1 MISYLKGDPVAIIRR
16 PPRTVLILEVQGIG
30 YEVQILPRWL
40 PALSPTKGEG
50 EGERFFAPTNE
61 GEILQVFTHQQIRED
76 HMILYGF
83 PTAAE
88 RDLFRQLIAVTGIGA
103 QLAIAL
109 LNTFPLEQLVEAIIS
124 ENTKAL
130 IQTPGVGKKTAE
142 RIILELK
149 TQLGQWRKAAAIPTP
164 TTGGLDPTLQEDIEL
179 TLLALGYEATEIWEA
194 IAHLRQDPRLEKNP
208 TPEDWI
214 KGAIAWLSQP

>member
-1 MISYLKGDPVAIIRR
+1 MISYLKGDPVAIVRR
-16 PPRTVLILEVQGIG
+16 PPRTILIIEVQGIG
-30 YEVQILPRWL
+30 YEVQIPPRWL
-40 PALSPTKGEG
+40 PAPTRGEG
-50 EGERFFAPTNE
+50 EGEKIVAPTN
-61 GEILQVFTHQQIRED
+61 GEAWIQVFTHQQIRED

-109 LNTFPLEQLVEAIIS
+109 LNTFSLEQLVEAIIS

-149 TQLGQWRKAAAIPTP
+149 TQLGQWRTAAAIPAP
-164 TTGGLDPTLQEDIEL
+164 AAGDLDPALQEDVEL
-179 TLLALGYEATEIWEA
+179 TLLALGYEAAEIWEA
-194 IAHLRQDPRLEKNP
+194 ISHLHQDPRLAHNP

-214 KGAIAWLSQP
+214 KAAISWLSQS

>member
-1 MISYLKGDPVAIIRR
+1 MISYLKGAPVAIVRR

-30 YEVQILPRWL
+30 YEVQIPPRWL
-40 PALSPTKGEG
+40 PNLG
-50 EGERFFAPTNE
+50 EGER
-61 GEILQVFTHQQIRED
+61 LQLFTHQQIRED
-76 HMILYGF
+76 QTLLYGF
-83 PTAAE
+83 PTAPE

-109 LNTFPLEQLVEAIIS
+109 LNTLGLELLVEAIIS

-149 TQLGQWRKAAAIPTP
+149 TQLGQWRKAADIPLP
-164 TTGGLDPTLQEDIEL
+164 SSSGLDPTIQEDVEL
-179 TLLALGYEATEIWEA
+179 TLLALGYEGTEILA
-194 IAHLRQDPRLEKNP
+194 ALTHLRQDPRLETNP

-214 KGAIAWLSQP
+214 KGAIAWLSQA

>member
-1 MISYLKGDPVAIIRR
+1 MISYLKGDPVAIVRR
-16 PPRTVLILEVQGIG
+16 PPRTILIIEVQGIG

-40 PALSPTKGEG
+40 PGEG
-50 EGERFFAPTNE
+50 EGEKFFTPTNG
-61 GEILQVFTHQQIRED
+61 GELIQVFTHQQIRED
-76 HMILYGF
+76 QTLLYGF
-83 PTAAE
+83 PTAPE

-109 LNTFPLEQLVEAIIS
+109 LNTFSLEQLVEAIIS

-142 RIILELK
+142 RIVLELK
-149 TQLGQWRKAAAIPTP
+149 TQLGQWRTAAAIPAP
-164 TTGGLDPTLQEDIEL
+164 AAGGLDPALQEDVEL
-179 TLLALGYEATEIWEA
+179 TLLALGYEAAEIWGA
-194 IAHLRQDPRLEKNP
+194 IAHLRQDPRLTQNP

-214 KGAIAWLSQP
+214 KAAISWLSQA